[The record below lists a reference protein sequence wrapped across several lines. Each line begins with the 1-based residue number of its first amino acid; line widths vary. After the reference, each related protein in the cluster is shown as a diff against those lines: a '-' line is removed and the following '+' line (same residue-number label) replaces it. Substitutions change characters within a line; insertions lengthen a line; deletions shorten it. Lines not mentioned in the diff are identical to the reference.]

1 MVYMKVTIVLKGQE
15 YDNSTAIADKYGI
28 TYMTLY
34 KWTKAGLLPQPVKL
48 GRRVF
53 YNRQAVE
60 NYLLGSE

>member
-1 MVYMKVTIVLKGQE
+1 MKETIVLRGQE
-15 YDNSTAIADKYGI
+15 YDNSSTITDKYGI

-60 NYLLGSE
+60 NHLLGSE

>member
-1 MVYMKVTIVLKGQE
+1 MKATIVLRGQD
-15 YDNSTAIADKYGI
+15 YDNATTITDKYGI

-60 NYLLGSE
+60 NHLLGAE